1 MHAPQN
7 ITGAL
12 NALNIPLMPER
23 EWSTT
28 DVELIWELACAEA
41 RTNFW
46 AFRCLLNPLM
56 KKGWF
61 QWEVAGELQRFWQD
75 YCAGKRPVLVLGAP
89 PQHGKSVQITDFI
102 AWVAGQ
108 NPDLKTIFTSFS
120 GDLGIKT
127 NLYLQRMMDTQA
139 FHDVFED
146 TRLADSTDRALRNSS
161 LLEYV
166 GHLGSFRNTTVEG
179 QINGQ
184 GLDLGC
190 IDDPIKGRIE
200 AQSKTVRDSTWQ
212 WLTDDFFA
220 RFAEHAGMLMIMTRW
235 HLDDTTGRW
244 LERFP
249 KTRILAYP
257 AVAVEDERWRKK
269 GEALFPEHKSLE
281 FLNLRKNLMTSAGW
295 ESVYQQ
301 NPIIVGGGLFPVDK
315 IKIVNVRPD
324 IKLIRKS
331 VRYWDKAGTEDGGAY
346 TAGVLLHDLKD
357 GGVCISDV
365 RRGQWSALKRETIIK
380 QTCQVD
386 NKELDGKVE
395 TWIEQEPGS
404 GGLESAERTIL
415 MLKGFNAKKDKV
427 TGSKETRA
435 DPYAAQVEAGNV
447 SIVAGDWNRAWLDEH
462 EQFPTGKYKDQ
473 VDASGGAFAKGTLT
487 AGYDK
492 SMAWVD
498 GDN

>member
-1 MHAPQN
+1 
-7 ITGAL
+7 
-12 NALNIPLMPER
+12 
-23 EWSTT
+23 
-28 DVELIWELACAEA
+28 
-41 RTNFW
+41 
-46 AFRCLLNPLM
+46 
-56 KKGWF
+56 
-61 QWEVAGELQRFWQD
+61 
-75 YCAGKRPVLVLGAP
+75 
-89 PQHGKSVQITDFI
+89 
-102 AWVAGQ
+102 
-108 NPDLKTIFTSFS
+108 
-120 GDLGIKT
+120 
-127 NLYLQRMMDTQA
+127 
-139 FHDVFED
+139 
-146 TRLADSTDRALRNSS
+146 
-161 LLEYV
+161 
-166 GHLGSFRNTTVEG
+166 
-179 QINGQ
+179 
-184 GLDLGC
+184 
-190 IDDPIKGRIE
+190 
-200 AQSKTVRDSTWQ
+200 
-212 WLTDDFFA
+212 
-220 RFAEHAGMLMIMTRW
+220 LMIMTRW

-324 IKLIRKS
+324 IKLIRKT